1 MILAIEVEVEM
12 IKAMEVE
19 MIQVMVVEIMI
30 KTWQLHPKIKEENL

>member
-12 IKAMEVE
+12 IKAMEEE

-30 KTWQLHPKIKEENL
+30 KT